1 MKTLVT
7 FIPDN
12 LIHAL
17 GWTIFHSLWQG
28 MIIGLI
34 LFLVFRYRRNI
45 SSQTRYL
52 LGVFALAAILISSL
66 LTFFIAYHP
75 LPSQAEF
82 VSLSSSSI
90 SSLANIPEG
99 TDELS
104 ILDPISS
111 GWQQSVIR
119 TFDFVSITWFIGVLL
134 LIFRLA
140 GGMRV
145 IHGIRR
151 QGVSPL
157 SAAWEERMQ
166 LLAHKTGLHRSVT
179 YLKSH
184 TVKVPTVIGILRPV
198 ILIPAMIISG
208 LPAEQL
214 ETIIVH
220 ELAHIKRNDF
230 LINIVQSIME
240 ALFFYHPVVWIISEN
255 VRQEREKCCD
265 DYAVKVCGKV
275 SLYIKALAC
284 LSEMQISSAIPS
296 VAITG
301 NKKNIIHR
309 VERLINNKKMKSNTT
324 ERLIAGL
331 ALVISVLVITL
342 STGAT
347 LKPSS
352 FAQMESKFDLNF
364 IDKKVAVPVTDP
376 EPIAE
381 PATFP
386 EPTTIAEPTT
396 VAEPATF
403 PESVA
408 VAEPATFPESVAAAE
423 PATFP
428 EPVAVAEPTAVAGVS
443 LPSPVPEPAIRTLPG
458 HPLPADTSHMHHR
471 DKIEIKDNTV
481 TREFHNKE
489 GDDHEMKFVVKQ
501 GRVKELYVDGQR
513 IPDNEFS
520 NYQKEIEK
528 TLEDLQDME
537 RDLKHAKEELEHVD
551 FDKIREDIHMEMEH
565 FKEHEMKDLHEEMQK
580 LHDEQL
586 KHHLDEE
593 EMRRE
598 IEEAM
603 LDVKIDQEKM
613 EEEMIKVQ
621 EEITKAMEEF
631 EQGNHELSEEEF
643 KQAMK
648 DMELGLAEAK
658 EGMEMMETEEMQRLM
673 DEALQS
679 VQEIDFE
686 EMQREIEEA
695 MKEIKEIDFAEIE
708 KEMQFAMQNME
719 EEKLNLA
726 KEKKNIDEM
735 IEELEKLELDKK

>member
-12 LIHAL
+12 VIHAL
-17 GWTIFHSLWQG
+17 GWTIFHSVWQG

-34 LFLVFRYRRNI
+34 LFLIFRYRRNI

-52 LGVFALAAILISSL
+52 LGVFALAAIFISSL

-75 LPSQAEF
+75 LTSQFEF
-82 VSLSSSSI
+82 VTLSPPSI
-90 SSLANIPEG
+90 SSLAGIFEG
-99 TDELS
+99 AEDLS
-104 ILDPISS
+104 VLNPISS

-119 TFDFVSITWFIGVLL
+119 TFDFVSIIWFIGVLL
-134 LIFRLA
+134 LALRLA

-145 IHGIRR
+145 IHGMRR

-166 LLAHKTGLHRSVT
+166 LLAHKAGLHRSIT
-179 YLKSH
+179 YLQSQ
-184 TVKVPTVIGILRPV
+184 TVSIPTVIGIFKPV
-198 ILIPAMIISG
+198 VIIPAMIISG

-220 ELAHIKRNDF
+220 ELAHIRRHDF
-230 LINIVQSIME
+230 LINILQSIME

-275 SLYIKALAC
+275 SLYIRALAC
-284 LSEMQISSAIPS
+284 LSELQISAVIPS

-301 NKKNIIHR
+301 NKKSIIHR

-352 FAQMESKFDLNF
+352 FTQMESKFELTF
-364 IDKKVAVPVTDP
+364 LDKKAAVPVTDP
-376 EPIAE
+376 EPLAE

-386 EPTTIAEPTT
+386 EP
-396 VAEPATF
+396 AT
-403 PESVA
+403 
-408 VAEPATFPESVAAAE
+408 
-423 PATFP
+423 
-428 EPVAVAEPTAVAGVS
+428 VAEPTAAAGIS
-443 LPSPVPEPAIRTLPG
+443 LPSPVSEPAIRTLPSP
-458 HPLPADTSHMHHR
+458 PLPADTSHLHHR

-501 GRVKELYVDGQR
+501 GKVKELYVDGQR
-513 IPDNEFS
+513 IPDNEFPK
-520 NYQKEIEK
+520 YQEEIDV

-551 FDKIREDIHMEMEH
+551 FDKIREDIHIEMEH
-565 FKEHEMKDLHEEMQK
+565 FKEHEMKDLHEEMQN

-586 KHHLDEE
+586 KHHINEE

-613 EEEMIKVQ
+613 Q

-719 EEKLNLA
+719 EENLNLD

>member
-17 GWTIFHSLWQG
+17 GWTIFHSIWQG

-104 ILDPISS
+104 ILNPISL

-119 TFDFVSITWFIGVLL
+119 TFDFVSFTWFIGVLL
-134 LIFRLA
+134 LTFRLA

-157 SAAWEERMQ
+157 SAEWEERMQ
-166 LLAHKTGLHRSVT
+166 VLAHRVGLHRSVT
-179 YLKSH
+179 YLQSN
-184 TVKVPTVIGILRPV
+184 TVRVPIVIGVLRPV

-275 SLYIKALAC
+275 SLYIRALAC
-284 LSEMQISSAIPS
+284 LSEMQISSVIPS

-301 NKKNIIHR
+301 NKKSIIHR
-309 VERLINNKKMKSNTT
+309 VERLINNKKMKNNTT
-324 ERLIAGL
+324 ERLFAGL

-352 FAQMESKFDLNF
+352 FAQMESMFDLNF
-364 IDKKVAVPVTDP
+364 IDKKVVVPVTDP
-376 EPIAE
+376 EPLAE
-381 PATFP
+381 PATIPEPTSVVESATFP
-386 EPTTIAEPTT
+386 EPT
-396 VAEPATF
+396 
-403 PESVA
+403 A
-408 VAEPATFPESVAAAE
+408 VAEPATFPD
-423 PATFP
+423 
-428 EPVAVAEPTAVAGVS
+428 PVTVAEPTAVAGVS
-443 LPSPVPEPAIRTLPG
+443 LPG
-458 HPLPADTSHMHHR
+458 HPLPADTSHVHHR

-501 GRVKELYVDGQR
+501 GKVKELYVDGKR

-520 NYQKEIEK
+520 NYQKEIDV

-537 RDLKHAKEELEHVD
+537 HDLKHAKEELEHID
-551 FDKIREDIHMEMEH
+551 FDKITEDIHMEMEH

-613 EEEMIKVQ
+613 EEEMIKAQ

-643 KQAMK
+643 KQVMK

-679 VQEIDFE
+679 VQKIDFE

-735 IEELEKLELDKK
+735 IEELEKLELDKR